1 MRTRK
6 ARQLVRRGLLIAR
19 IRGHKPAKI
28 THSGA
33 LILYG
38 CRESKCHALLE
49 GWDNPDNVCGSM
61 IHTNCGI
68 KMGWIRKQLL
78 KLVSL

>member
-68 KMGWIRKQLL
+68 EMGWIRKQLL

>member
-1 MRTRK
+1 VRTRK

-28 THSGA
+28 SHSGA

-68 KMGWIRKQLL
+68 EMGWIRKQLL